1 MKKIIVPI
9 VLVFLSLA
17 CSDTKEIKATT
28 SDTPIDTT
36 LYISMG
42 DPDTA
47 LVMSMFTECTHYN
60 YWTQREQYMR
70 WDTERATI
78 HPLFKAMFGSHDA
91 YQERLKLIESNQ
103 MRFIDD
109 VHNEMTTSARQ
120 YGGVSG
126 TPEFTY
132 LVSKKD
138 TAFKALIEEM
148 LEDENVSEEEK
159 EILKD
164 VLGSM

>member
-9 VLVFLSLA
+9 VLVLLSIA
-17 CSDTKEIKATT
+17 CSDTKEKKTVT
-28 SDTPIDTT
+28 SNTPIDTA
-36 LYISMG
+36 LYISVG

-47 LVMSMFTECTHYN
+47 LAMAMFTESVKYN

-70 WDTERATI
+70 WDTEHATI
-78 HPLFKAMFGSHDA
+78 RPLFKAMFGSHVA
-91 YQERLKLIESNQ
+91 YKERLKLIESNEL
-103 MRFIDD
+103 RFIND
-109 VHNEMTTSARQ
+109 VRNEMTTSARQ

-138 TAFKALIEEM
+138 TAFKTLIAEM
-148 LEDENVSEEEK
+148 LDDENVSEEEK
-159 EILKD
+159 EILKG
-164 VLGSM
+164 VLENM